1 MRYVGVLKAAAVSG
15 SVASVASSVALA
27 LLARANGLS
36 PLRPVNATS
45 HWLHGDGAARFEGA
59 DLAHT
64 AVGTATHHA
73 ATLFW
78 AVIFEAWLG
87 RRRLSAPGMLRHA
100 MALSA
105 LAAAVDYGATPHRFT
120 PGWELVLRP
129 RDMAAAYVAMGLG
142 LAAGSL
148 AVRGTPGSGAT
159 PGRRRPRVALSS
171 PNRDERRP
179 GTVPFLRVAT
189 G

>member
-1 MRYVGVLKAAAVSG
+1 MRWVEVLKAAVVSG
-15 SVASVASSVALA
+15 SVASVSSSVGLA
-27 LLARANGLS
+27 LLARANGL
-36 PLRPVNATS
+36 PPWQPVNATS

-64 AVGTATHHA
+64 AVGYATHHA

-87 RRRLSAPGMLRHA
+87 RRRPSALGMLQDA
-100 MALSA
+100 MAMSA

-120 PGWELVLRP
+120 PGWELVLRK

-148 AVRGTPGSGAT
+148 AVRGVPAR
-159 PGRRRPRVALSS
+159 GRRAGG
-171 PNRDERRP
+171 RR
-179 GTVPFLRVAT
+179 LRA
-189 G
+189 